1 MLARLTWLYKLQKSS
16 TYAVIAFRLD
26 NIVIR
31 KLVTDRSIMIT
42 CGANIVVALKN
53 RQKSKPIS
61 P

>member
-1 MLARLTWLYKLQKSS
+1 MYKLQKSS

-31 KLVTDRSIMIT
+31 KLVTDRSIMMT